1 MKKLWTNTL
10 FWEIIGY
17 LTLALCVF
25 GQIAVGYIYVTAQI
39 AYLVANALS
48 LIRSIALHLPKANIV
63 KDVVFTAITLSL
75 IVIYIV

>member
-1 MKKLWTNTL
+1 MKKLWMNTL

-48 LIRSIALHLPKANIV
+48 LVRSIVLHLPKANIV